1 MRSLPTTQPQP
12 LPAAPGAKPRDGL
25 AQPRGRPLQR
35 ERLARVQR
43 RGHVA
48 DDAAAAE
55 HAGQAQAAAPLG
67 APDADGRHVAGVA
80 QHRRAERGDDG
91 ADAVAG
97 GALGGDDVGGAAR
110 AAGGEGG
117 AGGRAEGEGRR
128 GGGGPGDGG
137 AGDGGAG
144 PGDLRAGSARDA
156 GTGDDDVPA
165 ASLRAR
171 PARSPGSS
179 SATPGAV
186 RQQRPVERGTGKS
199 PT

>member
-1 MRSLPTTQPQP
+1 MRSLPTTHPQP

-35 ERLARVQR
+35 QRLVRVQR
-43 RGHVA
+43 RGDVP
-48 DDAAAAE
+48 DDAAAAQ
-55 HAGQAQAAAPLG
+55 HAGQAQAAAQLG
-67 APDADGRHVAGVA
+67 APGADGRDVAGVA
-80 QHRRAERGDDG
+80 QHGRAERGDDG

-117 AGGRAEGEGRR
+117 AGGRGEGE

-137 AGDGGAG
+137 AAGGGAG
-144 PGDLRAGSARDA
+144 PGDLSGVVSARCR
-156 GTGDDDVPA
+156 GPGDGDVPA
-165 ASLRAR
+165 ASLRAP

-186 RQQRPVERGTGKS
+186 RQ
-199 PT
+199 